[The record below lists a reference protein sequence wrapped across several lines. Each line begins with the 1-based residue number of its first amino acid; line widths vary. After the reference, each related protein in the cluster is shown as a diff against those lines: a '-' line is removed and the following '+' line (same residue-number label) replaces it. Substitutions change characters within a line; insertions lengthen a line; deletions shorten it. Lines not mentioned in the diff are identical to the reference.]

1 MSGTLQAG
9 QDYIVPEIAINVALT
24 TTDVTVGLDSEE
36 VAEVQVKDAEKQ
48 RVLGFI
54 PNFYASYVP
63 DAAPLPSKLKFQL
76 AWKSV
81 SDPIS
86 ILGAGFLAG
95 NPTRPAISSTVMGKA
110 QRETENVSARF
121 TVTSSSERL
130 STAPSCPLSFIR
142 TPATSIAAR
151 TRAVRA

>member
-9 QDYIVPEIAINVALT
+9 QDYIVPEIAINVAST

-95 NPTRPAISSTVMGKA
+95 IYQATISSTVW
-110 QRETENVSARF
+110 ARR
-121 TVTSSSERL
+121 SG
-130 STAPSCPLSFIR
+130 IR
-142 TPATSIAAR
+142 KTFR
-151 TRAVRA
+151 RGLR